1 MGKLDRQ
8 RKRWGDQML
17 KLTKFSTILGAAL
30 CAALILPVTAQAQSV
45 RTIRNDGGGVVNEYI
60 IRANLAVLQGERLR
74 IDGWCASAC
83 TAYLGNPNTCVTP
96 SAQFGF
102 HGPSGGTPAENQRA
116 AQTLARHLPAV
127 LHDWYLTK
135 AAPLQGNDH
144 IAISGKELV
153 RIGAAHWC

>member
-1 MGKLDRQ
+1 
-8 RKRWGDQML
+8 
-17 KLTKFSTILGAAL
+17 
-30 CAALILPVTAQAQSV
+30 V
-45 RTIRNDGGGVVNEYI
+45 
-60 IRANLAVLQGERLR
+60 R

-102 HGPSGGTPAENQRA
+102 HGPSGGTAAENRRV
-116 AQTLARHLPAV
+116 AQTLARHLPPV
-127 LHDWYLTK
+127 LRDWYLTK
-135 AAPLQGNDH
+135 AASLQGNAH